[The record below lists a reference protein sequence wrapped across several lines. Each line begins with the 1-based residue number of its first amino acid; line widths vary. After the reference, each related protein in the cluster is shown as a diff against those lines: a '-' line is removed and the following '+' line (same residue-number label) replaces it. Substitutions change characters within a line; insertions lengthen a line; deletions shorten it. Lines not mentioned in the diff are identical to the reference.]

1 MADDEQGLVSGVKG
15 RVERLRR
22 RYPFFDHVIRMQAH
36 YSKVQGNVLAGAV
49 TYFGFLSFF
58 PILALAFAVVGY
70 VSIAYP
76 DARQNLATAIE
87 QLLPGIISSS
97 GNPGTISL
105 KDIED
110 AKAFAGVIG
119 FAGVLYSGL
128 GWLSG
133 MRSALRDAFQIPQS
147 QRRSFIVGKGVDLAM
162 LTVIGLVLIVSVGI
176 SGVVKGLTDSI
187 VSSIG
192 LDGFGLA
199 QPIVWVVGVV
209 LGVAAS
215 TLLLFIMYWVLP
227 DPDIP
232 RRALWQGA
240 LLGAVAFEILKQLV
254 VNVLGGV
261 GGSPFAPLAIAITLV
276 VWINYFSRIIM
287 YGAAWAMT
295 SDLTASVIESR
306 RTKSEAVVAA
316 AAAAPV
322 NANVPLWAAE
332 ESGEPT
338 PKGRFD
344 TGSALVGAAAVAVA
358 AAVLGRRDG
367 GR

>member
-1 MADDEQGLVSGVKG
+1 MAEDKQGIGSKAKG
-15 RVERLRR
+15 RIERLRA
-22 RYPFFDHVIRMQAH
+22 RYPFVDHVVRMQAH
-36 YSKVQGNVLAGAV
+36 YAKIQGNVLAGAV

-76 DARQNLATAIE
+76 DARENLITAIE
-87 QLLPGIISSS
+87 QLLPGVISSD
-97 GNPGTISL
+97 GQPGTISL

-133 MRSALRDAFQIPQS
+133 MRKALRDAFQVPES
-147 QRRSFIVGKGVDLAM
+147 RRRSFVVGKGVDLATM
-162 LTVIGLVLIVSVGI
+162 VVIGLVLIVSVGI
-176 SGVVKGLTDSI
+176 SGVVKGLTDDI
-187 VSSIG
+187 VSSMG

-199 QPIVWVVGVV
+199 QPVVWLVGLV

-215 TLLLFIMYWVLP
+215 TLLLFIIYWVLP

-232 RRALWQGA
+232 TRALWQGA
-240 LLGAVAFEILKQLV
+240 LLGALAFEVLKQVV

-295 SDLTASVIESR
+295 SELSTAAIESR
-306 RTKSEAVVAA
+306 RAKSEAFVAA
-316 AAAAPV
+316 AAVAPV
-322 NANVPLWAAE
+322 NARVPVMAHRQA
-332 ESGEPT
+332 PT
-338 PKGRFD
+338 PSPKGRFD
-344 TGSALVGAAAVAVA
+344 AGSALVGAAAAAVA
-358 AAVLGRRDG
+358 AAVLSRRDDD
-367 GR
+367 R